1 MLIYLCKEFL
11 RTESSSGEQLIW
23 DIARYTEAI
32 RPERENTR
40 NITPKSFVPFVYRVY
55 LMEIRRYD

>member
-32 RPERENTR
+32 LYAQKGKTLET
-40 NITPKSFVPFVYRVY
+40 
-55 LMEIRRYD
+55 